1 MRDTLTTTLRADLQQ
16 LLKRQYPWIT
26 TSKIQEISKLF
37 NAYPA
42 GLRDRSSAVHLSASA
57 FVPVGNT
64 VLFIRHPYLKTV
76 LLPAGHVEPNELP
89 LQTAIREFHEET
101 GYQVNPQS
109 QQLIDANVIE
119 IPANPLRNEG
129 AHRHI
134 DLRFLFRRKLQAPL
148 DAELPVFQLSEK
160 DAPSEFQ
167 SYYQLIPMS

>member
-1 MRDTLTTTLRADLQQ
+1 MSDTLTTTLKADLQQ

-26 TSKIQEISKLF
+26 TSKIQEISKLL
-37 NAYPA
+37 NAYPT

-119 IPANPLRNEG
+119 IPANPLSVILTCDFYFVKIHKHLQMLNYRYFSCWKKTRRQNFN
-129 AHRHI
+129 HI
-134 DLRFLFRRKLQAPL
+134 
-148 DAELPVFQLSEK
+148 
-160 DAPSEFQ
+160 
-167 SYYQLIPMS
+167 IN

>member
-1 MRDTLTTTLRADLQQ
+1 M
-16 LLKRQYPWIT
+16 LKRQYPGIT
-26 TSKIQEISKLF
+26 TSKIQEISKLLS
-37 NAYPA
+37 AYPT

-129 AHRHI
+129 PIVILTCDFYFVESHKRLQMLNCRYFSCRKKTRHQNFNHI
-134 DLRFLFRRKLQAPL
+134 
-148 DAELPVFQLSEK
+148 
-160 DAPSEFQ
+160 
-167 SYYQLIPMS
+167 IN